1 MMLQDKT
8 TYVGS
13 NALKQA
19 RKVVVMISAGEA
31 HFSIYMT
38 VPDALKAIEEIQR
51 SIAALPS
58 EATAADLGIQEAA

>member
-13 NALKQA
+13 NALKEA

-31 HFSIYMT
+31 HFSVYMA
-38 VPDALKAIEEIQR
+38 VSDALKAIEEIQR

-58 EATAADLGIQEAA
+58 EATAADLGLEAA